1 MKISVSIELFPS
13 ALWEENDKN
22 VLKKAEK
29 KQEEEKKRQ
38 EALKKKAE
46 AKALLEQ
53 EEASLVVAAKI
64 PQAKITRAQ
73 IEKEVQ
79 QRNKNIENIVNPNP
93 VKKVE
98 VKEAPLEENLNRV
111 MADVQVATNIDEAIA
126 VLKMSATDEDRHPEK
141 RMKAAYKAYED
152 AQLPMIKADNPSLKL
167 SQLKQIIFKNWQ
179 KSPENPLNNV

>member
-1 MKISVSIELFPS
+1 M
-13 ALWEENDKN
+13 
-22 VLKKAEK
+22 LKKAEK
-29 KQEEEKKRQ
+29 KQEEEKKKQ
-38 EALKKKAE
+38 ELLKKKAE

-53 EEASLVVAAKI
+53 EEQSLKVVAKI

-73 IEKEVQ
+73 IEKEVEK
-79 QRNKNIENIVNPNP
+79 RNKSIESTVTPNP
-93 VKKVE
+93 TVKNVE
-98 VKEAPLEENLNRV
+98 KLAPLEENLNRV

-126 VLKMSATDEDRHPEK
+126 VLKLSATDEDRHPEK

-179 KSPENPLNNV
+179 KSPENPMNNV